1 MYIFNKNI
9 KIREKKSMFTLSLQP
24 LNISHLLLHS
34 KRSRGVTEGILQPSY
49 IFPLP
54 SYLLPLTYNYAVKI
68 GRVTDVKSILIYL

>member
-1 MYIFNKNI
+1 
-9 KIREKKSMFTLSLQP
+9 MFTLSLQP

-54 SYLLPLTYNYAVKI
+54 SYLLLITMQVKI
-68 GRVTDVKSILIYL
+68 GRAKRNAHADFCLQARGIFVRSSDRY